1 MAAAYRP
8 TPATIRVVTALLG
21 DLCTDDKDCTIPNSE
36 CSNGGCI
43 CSEGYAETSDRQ
55 ECFGKFDPPFF
66 SLFSLITYIY
76 ASESLSRE
84 TWLAILSTQ
93 VEEKYETGGSEQQQ
107 FSSSKKPFF
116 RINFRK
122 TRTKCR
128 WNWRRKRRKRE
139 GFFFFFFSRAET
151 TLLFLRPFP
160 PPPFKPRKESNWP
173 YFQLI
178 TCPLHRPRS
187 SVPACRIR
195 VTRHRPASICRAPR
209 SFASVGRITQADS
222 ARRWTKGITRWRRS
236 TVRATS
242 GWTDWRLTTSSAS
255 RSSSRRTPTTG
266 LYFTTSRRATAQ
278 GISSR

>member
-107 FSSSKKPFF
+107 FSWSKKTVLPYQLSKNENKVSLKLEKKEKEKGGLFF
-116 RINFRK
+116 
-122 TRTKCR
+122 
-128 WNWRRKRRKRE
+128 
-139 GFFFFFFSRAET
+139 
-151 TLLFLRPFP
+151 LLFLSGGNDSPFLAPLP
-160 PPPFKPRKESNWP
+160 PPPFKPRKESN
-173 YFQLI
+173 
-178 TCPLHRPRS
+178 
-187 SVPACRIR
+187 
-195 VTRHRPASICRAPR
+195 
-209 SFASVGRITQADS
+209 
-222 ARRWTKGITRWRRS
+222 
-236 TVRATS
+236 
-242 GWTDWRLTTSSAS
+242 
-255 RSSSRRTPTTG
+255 
-266 LYFTTSRRATAQ
+266 
-278 GISSR
+278 